1 MATANGI
8 LNGLKVESFDFA
20 QTPRSTP
27 ENRRYY
33 KEVLEVLLEDG
44 TITFNCVWMDCEF
57 TRPTAGG
64 VWPHTKVHKNQAAK
78 ASKTTGRDP
87 FEIDVSGLTLGE
99 LTERAQKATWY
110 STELD
115 ATQKKLAKVSR
126 DLNQWKRRAQ
136 TAEKQLRTIRNAFAS
151 AA

>member
-8 LNGLKVESFDFA
+8 LNGLKVESFGFA

-27 ENRRYY
+27 ANRRYY

-44 TITFNCVWMDCEF
+44 TITFNCVWPDCEF
-57 TRPTAGG
+57 TRPTASG

-78 ASKTTGRDP
+78 APKTAAPGP

-99 LTERAQKATWY
+99 LIDRAQKATWY

-115 ATQKKLAKVSR
+115 ATQRKLAKVSR
-126 DLNQWKRRAQ
+126 DLNEWKPRAQ
-136 TAEKQLRTIRNAFAS
+136 TAEKQLRNIRNAFA
-151 AA
+151 AAA